1 MAILIQK
8 LAAIVNVI
16 DTTKAVGG
24 TILQVIPLTSVAQ
37 PQLNTPFDFVEL
49 VNSANGFPTCK
60 IQMNGLVEFQDDG
73 GIATLWVGPLDDFV
87 NKLNNEYFTASAGL
101 IPNPLPVSVTSLP
114 LPTGASSESKQDL
127 QTTELEAV
135 NEALR
140 AKTATAFFEL
150 LDSSFGEFVSFP
162 ITVDQ
167 ISYSL
172 SALPTIFNFP
182 PVVVS
187 NVAILVGLFN
197 TTTAELQMSVRDAG
211 SVYLL
216 DGTEQV
222 PTGVFAQVTF
232 ADTLGAFNYNYQIPV
247 WQYEYTDTLSN
258 LDEINNKLDLVA
270 KDGTDITTPTA
281 MPAGGVG
288 IRGWLSAIW
297 TKINGTLA
305 ISAASLPLPT
315 GAATA
320 TNQTSQIT
328 QETAINTKLA
338 LLAKLTDTQPIS
350 AASLPLP
357 TGASTGALQT
367 TGNTKLD
374 SLISSNADNARGTT
388 ATNTSVTAVAA
399 LSSGTQTLLASA
411 AVTARKGVMITNN
424 TNRSVYILFG
434 TGTANTTTSL
444 SVIVP
449 AGSLYEV
456 PPMFANVAIQFSIA
470 QATSTATILVSTVN

>member
-1 MAILIQK
+1 
-8 LAAIVNVI
+8 
-16 DTTKAVGG
+16 
-24 TILQVIPLTSVAQ
+24 
-37 PQLNTPFDFVEL
+37 
-49 VNSANGFPTCK
+49 
-60 IQMNGLVEFQDDG
+60 
-73 GIATLWVGPLDDFV
+73 
-87 NKLNNEYFTASAGL
+87 
-101 IPNPLPVSVTSLP
+101 
-114 LPTGASSESKQDL
+114 
-127 QTTELEAV
+127 
-135 NEALR
+135 
-140 AKTATAFFEL
+140 
-150 LDSSFGEFVSFP
+150 
-162 ITVDQ
+162 
-167 ISYSL
+167 
-172 SALPTIFNFP
+172 
-182 PVVVS
+182 
-187 NVAILVGLFN
+187 
-197 TTTAELQMSVRDAG
+197 
-211 SVYLL
+211 
-216 DGTEQV
+216 V
-222 PTGVFAQVTF
+222 PTGVFGQVTF
-232 ADTLGAFNYNYQIPV
+232 ADTLGAFNYNYQIPI
-247 WQYEYTDTLSN
+247 WQYEYTETLSN

-270 KDGTDITTPTA
+270 KDGTNITTPTA

-357 TGASTGALQT
+357 TGAATATNQTSQITQETAINTKLALLAKLTDTQPISASSLPLPTGASTGALQT

-388 ATNTSVTAVAA
+388 ATNTSVAAVAA

-411 AVTARKGVMITNN
+411 ATTARKGVMITNN
-424 TNRSVYILFG
+424 TNRTIYILFG

-456 PPMFANVAIQFSIA
+456 PPMFANVAIQFSIS

>member
-1 MAILIQK
+1 
-8 LAAIVNVI
+8 
-16 DTTKAVGG
+16 
-24 TILQVIPLTSVAQ
+24 
-37 PQLNTPFDFVEL
+37 
-49 VNSANGFPTCK
+49 
-60 IQMNGLVEFQDDG
+60 
-73 GIATLWVGPLDDFV
+73 
-87 NKLNNEYFTASAGL
+87 
-101 IPNPLPVSVTSLP
+101 
-114 LPTGASSESKQDL
+114 
-127 QTTELEAV
+127 
-135 NEALR
+135 
-140 AKTATAFFEL
+140 
-150 LDSSFGEFVSFP
+150 
-162 ITVDQ
+162 
-167 ISYSL
+167 
-172 SALPTIFNFP
+172 
-182 PVVVS
+182 
-187 NVAILVGLFN
+187 
-197 TTTAELQMSVRDAG
+197 
-211 SVYLL
+211 
-216 DGTEQV
+216 
-222 PTGVFAQVTF
+222 
-232 ADTLGAFNYNYQIPV
+232 
-247 WQYEYTDTLSN
+247 
-258 LDEINNKLDLVA
+258 
-270 KDGTDITTPTA
+270 

-338 LLAKLTDTQPIS
+338 LLAKLTDTQPVSGTFFQSTQPIS

-444 SVIVP
+444 SVILQS
-449 AGSLYEV
+449 GSLYEV
-456 PPMFANVAIQFSIA
+456 PSMFANVAIQFSIS
-470 QATSTATILVSTVN
+470 QATSTGTILVSTVN